1 MTSQRYKLGLGNGA
15 TRRLM
20 ARYCQ
25 ADAALRLGGKPV
37 RCGRRR
43 TSAGSLM
50 ARPGGEVSALFE
62 HMCEKYPERD
72 AGVYAG
78 VG

>member
-1 MTSQRYKLGLGNGA
+1 
-15 TRRLM
+15 
-20 ARYCQ
+20 
-25 ADAALRLGGKPV
+25 
-37 RCGRRR
+37 
-43 TSAGSLM
+43 M
-50 ARPGGEVSALFE
+50 ARPDGEVSALFE